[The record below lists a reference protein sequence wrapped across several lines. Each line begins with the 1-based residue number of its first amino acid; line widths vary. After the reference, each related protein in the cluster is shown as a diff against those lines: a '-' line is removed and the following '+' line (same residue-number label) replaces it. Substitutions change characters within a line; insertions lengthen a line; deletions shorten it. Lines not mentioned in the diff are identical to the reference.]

1 MSSRTPQMDGDGV
14 LRAIVANALA
24 NALIVLAILILVFGG
39 AALARPKLTYA
50 GGKVVG
56 LSNLSTDEGCLPAKL
71 TGRIVKR
78 GFGRDGLYLESVVLE
93 EKSGQRSF
101 INVEDGYRNLDAA
114 TNGAV
119 KQSLETMLAV
129 GQKVSLRVLG
139 CGAAARMLTLDAVR
153 PL

>member
-1 MSSRTPQMDGDGV
+1 MSSHTSQTAGAGV
-14 LRAIVANALA
+14 LRAIVANAFA
-24 NALIVLAILILVFGG
+24 NALIVLAILLLVFGG

-50 GGKVVG
+50 AGKVVG
-56 LSNLSTDEGCLPAKL
+56 LSNPSTDEGCLPATL
-71 TGRIVKR
+71 TGRVVKR
-78 GFGRDGLYLESVVLE
+78 AFGRDGLYLESVIVE
-93 EKSGQRSF
+93 EKSGQRTF

-119 KQSLETMLAV
+119 KQSLETMLSV
-129 GQKVSLRVLG
+129 GMSVSLRVLG

>member
-1 MSSRTPQMDGDGV
+1 MSSHTTQSTGDGV
-14 LRAIVANALA
+14 LSAVVANALA
-24 NALIVLAILILVFGG
+24 NALIVLAILLLVLGG

-56 LSNLSTDEGCLPAKL
+56 LSDLSTDEGCLPAKL
-71 TGRIVKR
+71 TGKVVKR
-78 GFGRDGLYLESVVLE
+78 NFGRDGLYLESVILE
-93 EKSGQRSF
+93 EKSGQRTF

-119 KQSLETMLAV
+119 KQSLETILAV
-129 GQKVSLRVLG
+129 GRGVSLRVLG
-139 CGAAARMLTLDAVR
+139 CGAAARTLTLDAVR